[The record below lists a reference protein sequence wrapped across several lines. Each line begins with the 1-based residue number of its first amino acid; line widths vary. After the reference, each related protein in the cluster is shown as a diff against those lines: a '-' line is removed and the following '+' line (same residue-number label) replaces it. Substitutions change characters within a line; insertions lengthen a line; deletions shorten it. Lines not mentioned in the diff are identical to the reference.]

1 MQGIGIMNYPDGSK
15 YEGEFYENSPHGK
28 GKLTNKNG
36 EIFAGD
42 FKNGN
47 KTSGSIHFKNG
58 DVYEGQFEN
67 NKQNGKGFFTT

>member
-1 MQGIGIMNYPDGSK
+1 MNYPDGIK

-36 EIFAGD
+36 EIFDGD

-47 KTSGSIHFKNG
+47 KTSGSI
-58 DVYEGQFEN
+58 
-67 NKQNGKGFFTT
+67 